1 MKKVI
6 RYTAAWCGPCRV
18 YAPIFDK
25 VASNNPG
32 IIFETV
38 DVDNNPLQAQN
49 HNIRSVP
56 TTVVVQNGNVV
67 RSVSGVLQEREL
79 QALVAS

>member
-6 RYTAAWCGPCRV
+6 RYTAAWCGPCRI
-18 YAPIFDK
+18 YASTFDK

-32 IIFETV
+32 IVFETV

-56 TTVVVQNGNVV
+56 TTVVLENGNVV
-67 RSVSGVLQEREL
+67 RSVSGVLQEKEL
-79 QALVAS
+79 QALVVS

>member
-6 RYTAAWCGPCRV
+6 RYTAAWCGPCKV
-18 YAPIFDK
+18 YAPTFDK